1 MDLKG
6 YADVYK
12 KNLLEDVIPFWL
24 QKSRDEKFGGY
35 FTSIDQTGNIFDTDK
50 FIWLQCR
57 QVWTFAM
64 LYNRVEKRKEWLDF
78 AIHGAEF
85 LLKHGRDNQGNWYFS
100 LNQKG
105 DPLVLPYNIFS
116 DCFASM
122 AFGQLYQATNNPQY
136 CEVAVNTFFNIL
148 KRQDN
153 PKGKYSKVKEDTR
166 PLKNFALPMILCNLV
181 LEIENLLDSSLVD
194 DIIQKGI
201 HSVMNVFYQPQMGVI
216 LENVSPD
223 GKFSNSYEG
232 RITNPGHGLE
242 AMWFIMDLAERS
254 KNEELIQ
261 KAIDISL
268 KILNYAWDDK
278 YGGIYYFL
286 DVKGY
291 PPQQLEWDQKLW
303 WVHIEAIITVL
314 KGYLHTGDENCLEW
328 FEKIHKYTWRHF
340 PDSLHG
346 EWFGYLN
353 RRGEI
358 LLPLKG
364 GKWKGCFHVP
374 RGLYQGWQTLE
385 QITKCEV
392 QTIKL

>member
-6 YADVYK
+6 YASVYQ

-24 QKSRDEKFGGY
+24 QKSKDENFGGF
-35 FTSIDQTGNIFDTDK
+35 FTSLDQKGKVFDTDK
-50 FIWLQCR
+50 FVWLQCR

-85 LLKHGRDNQGNWYFS
+85 LLKHGRDNHGNWYFS

-105 DPLVLPYNIFS
+105 DPLVMPYNIFS

-122 AFGQLYQATNNPQY
+122 AFGQLYQATNHQEY
-136 CEVAVNTFFNIL
+136 CEVAVKTFYNIL

-153 PKGKYSKVKEDTR
+153 PKGKYSKLKEDTR

-194 DIIQKGI
+194 EIIQRGI
-201 HSVMNVFYQPQMGVI
+201 HSVMDVFFKPEMGVI
-216 LENVSPD
+216 LENVTVD
-223 GKFSNSYEG
+223 GNFSNSYEG

-254 KNEELIQ
+254 KDEELIQ
-261 KAIDISL
+261 KAVDISL
-268 KILNYAWDDK
+268 KILNNSWDDK

-286 DVKGY
+286 DVKGL

-314 KGYLHTGDENCLEW
+314 KGFLHTGNQECLEW
-328 FEKIHKYTWRHF
+328 FEKIHTYTWSHF
-340 PDSLHG
+340 PDNIHG

-385 QITKCEV
+385 QITKHEF
-392 QTIKL
+392 QTIK

>member
-1 MDLKG
+1 
-6 YADVYK
+6 
-12 KNLLEDVIPFWL
+12 
-24 QKSRDEKFGGY
+24 
-35 FTSIDQTGNIFDTDK
+35 
-50 FIWLQCR
+50 
-57 QVWTFAM
+57 
-64 LYNRVEKRKEWLDF
+64 
-78 AIHGAEF
+78 
-85 LLKHGRDNQGNWYFS
+85 
-100 LNQKG
+100 
-105 DPLVLPYNIFS
+105 
-116 DCFASM
+116 
-122 AFGQLYQATNNPQY
+122 
-136 CEVAVNTFFNIL
+136 
-148 KRQDN
+148 
-153 PKGKYSKVKEDTR
+153 
-166 PLKNFALPMILCNLV
+166 MILCNLV

-328 FEKIHKYTWRHF
+328 F
-340 PDSLHG
+340 
-346 EWFGYLN
+346 GYLN